1 MLWSEAAWDVSFRV
15 VREGN
20 GKVTRER
27 VMAKSGRVVGV
38 IPARLQS
45 TRLPRKLLLDETG
58 CVLLEYAWAAACRA
72 NRLDEVIVA
81 ADSVEVVS
89 AVESFGGRAV
99 MTGEHSSGTDR
110 VAEVVAGCC
119 ADAVTIVNVQGDEPE
134 LDPDHIDSLVEVLE
148 ADSSLQ
154 MATLACPIR
163 DRRTLDDP
171 SCVKVVTGSDG
182 QALYFSRY
190 PIPCVRDGDLD
201 ALLEGE
207 SPWLLHVGLYAYRRD
222 YLLELTSLP
231 TSPLEELECLEQ
243 LRALQH
249 GAAIGVRVAEHSAV
263 GIDTPD
269 DYARFV
275 ARATEARVRG
285 GRAA

>member
-1 MLWSEAAWDVSFRV
+1 MLWPEATCDVLVWVARD
-15 VREGN
+15 GN
-20 GKVTRER
+20 RKVTRER

-72 NRLDEVIVA
+72 SRLDEVIVA
-81 ADSVEVVS
+81 TDSLEIVS
-89 AVESFGGRAV
+89 AVEAFGGRAV

-110 VAEVVAGCC
+110 VAEVVARCC

-148 ADSSLQ
+148 TDSTLQ

-182 QALYFSRY
+182 RALYFSRH

-231 TSPLEELECLEQ
+231 ASPLEALECLEQ

-275 ARATEARVRG
+275 ARAPKARVRG

>member
-1 MLWSEAAWDVSFRV
+1 
-15 VREGN
+15 
-20 GKVTRER
+20 
-27 VMAKSGRVVGV
+27 MAKPGRVVGV

-72 NRLDEVIVA
+72 SRLDEVIVA
-81 ADSVEVVS
+81 TDSLEIVS
-89 AVESFGGRAV
+89 AVEAFGGRAV

-110 VAEVVAGCC
+110 VAEVVARCC

-148 ADSSLQ
+148 TDSTLQ

-182 QALYFSRY
+182 RALYFSRH

-231 TSPLEELECLEQ
+231 ASPLEELECLEQ

-249 GAAIGVRVAEHSAV
+249 GAAFGVRVAEHSAV